1 MFKKIISVQ
10 RGGSDCLQIK
20 RGVKVVKIE
29 NELNSFGK
37 ELKR

>member
-1 MFKKIISVQ
+1 MFKKIINVQ

-20 RGVKVVKIE
+20 RDVKLIQTE
-29 NELNSFGK
+29 NELNSFGR